1 MSIIAE
7 PFKQGGENFPQ
18 NKIILTDGREL
29 DCYPLAEQA
38 PEELDHDPLELD
50 KNGPVPRY
58 WPPKAVTRPT
68 AVANR

>member
-7 PFKQGGENFPQ
+7 LFKEGGENFPQ

-38 PEELDHDPLELD
+38 PEKLDHDPLELD
-50 KNGPVPRY
+50 KTVKLLNVGIVDIIL
-58 WPPKAVTRPT
+58 
-68 AVANR
+68 